1 MKAITEILKCLL
13 FAVKFLAGMLAIVF
27 LLGEEADGVNLSLLQ
42 FIGIKGG
49 ALLALYLLYKDFLLC
64 GRHNLLP
71 WLFMQDYRDIE
82 RDLLKSESDE

>member
-13 FAVKFLAGMLAIVF
+13 FAVKFVIGTVAIMF
-27 LLGEEADGVNLSLLQ
+27 LLGEEAPEVNLSLLE
-42 FIGIKGG
+42 FFGIKGG

-71 WLFMQDYRDIE
+71 SLFMDDYRDIE